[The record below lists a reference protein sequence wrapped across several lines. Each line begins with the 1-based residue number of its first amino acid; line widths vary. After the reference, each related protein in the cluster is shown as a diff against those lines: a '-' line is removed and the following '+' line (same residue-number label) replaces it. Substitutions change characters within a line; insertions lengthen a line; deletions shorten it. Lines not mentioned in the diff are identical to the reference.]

1 MFFSFEADTCYE
13 ESSSAFQIRPAVQ
26 DFRDQESSRWK
37 HVFFRLRMLDDA
49 ASSCTEQESKDAC
62 NVLQPCFCSA
72 ESWDEMS
79 EPCGCR
85 VKHEAM
91 TGNVNRDGRPGFLL
105 HLTNRNTTQ
114 HHSTSL
120 DITRHHSS
128 IFMAAYYQ
136 FKRGSIWWRSGNSAC
151 NQTAAHT
158 LPMHWQQPLGSG
170 DFMSDCFPCFS
181 PSLSAQGQV
190 TPRKNMGR
198 QHK

>member
-120 DITRHHSS
+120 DITQAFSWLHITNSKG
-128 IFMAAYYQ
+128 AAYD
-136 FKRGSIWWRSGNSAC
+136 GGLA
-151 NQTAAHT
+151 TARAIKQRLT
-158 LPMHWQQPLGSG
+158 
-170 DFMSDCFPCFS
+170 PCPCTDS
-181 PSLSAQGQV
+181 SL
-190 TPRKNMGR
+190 
-198 QHK
+198 

>member
-62 NVLQPCFCSA
+62 NVLQPCFCSS

-120 DITRHHSS
+120 DITQHHSS

-136 FKRGSIWWRSGNSAC
+136 KGQHMTAVWQQRVQSNSGSHPAHAL
-151 NQTAAHT
+151 TAAFRQWR
-158 LPMHWQQPLGSG
+158 LYERL
-170 DFMSDCFPCFS
+170 FS
-181 PSLSAQGQV
+181 MLFS
-190 TPRKNMGR
+190 
-198 QHK
+198 